1 MPAPDKIAYASRKRS
16 RPFYVTL
23 SRNIT
28 FALSALSALPA
39 LSALSGHGFGI
50 KDGFTNRKYL
60 EKMADY
66 IIQRSLNNIDIEKL
80 KTSSLT
86 VQEAWPAV

>member
-1 MPAPDKIAYASRKRS
+1 MPAPDKVAYASRKRS

-23 SRNIT
+23 SRNFT
-28 FALSALSALPA
+28 FA

-66 IIQRSLNNIDIEKL
+66 IIQRSLDNIDIEKL